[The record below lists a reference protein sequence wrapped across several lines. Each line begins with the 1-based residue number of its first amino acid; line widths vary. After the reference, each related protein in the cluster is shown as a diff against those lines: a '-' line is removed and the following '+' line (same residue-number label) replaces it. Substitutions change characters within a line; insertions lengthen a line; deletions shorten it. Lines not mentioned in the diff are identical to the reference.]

1 MSYNIVLAVLSY
13 NFSKFARVTM
23 LYPYPCPCPCFL
35 EFNIKQRK
43 NRMWTIMDAIRESKT
58 VIFINYITMLM
69 FTTTNLT
76 PKLINVALIS
86 IH

>member
-43 NRMWTIMDAIRESKT
+43 NRMWTITDAIRESKT